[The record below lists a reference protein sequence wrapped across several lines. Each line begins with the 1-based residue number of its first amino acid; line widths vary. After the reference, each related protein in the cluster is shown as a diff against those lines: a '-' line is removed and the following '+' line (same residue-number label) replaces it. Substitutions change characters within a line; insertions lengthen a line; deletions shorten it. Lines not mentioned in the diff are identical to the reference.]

1 MLRSKLVPPVRT
13 GANPHAT
20 RLPRALVVRDPEPEE
35 LRATIDWSDW
45 YLDDADGIGAWGEHD
60 EIARLLLSSIAQLAR
75 ERGWT
80 DHHAGSD
87 RFFAWVREEPLVR
100 VSPDVYLLDH
110 RPAPP
115 LPKQWQ
121 TWLPGHRPPR
131 FALEIVASDWQK
143 AYEDIPLKYC
153 QLGCPELA
161 IFDPLAAAQRPP
173 AGRVALQA
181 YRRDPDGAYVRV
193 HAGAGPAWSPA
204 LDSWLCVV
212 GSGADARLRLARP
225 GGKGELVPTQEE
237 VAATEA
243 RAREAAEARVR
254 ELEARVRELEQL
266 EPR

>member
-1 MLRSKLVPPVRT
+1 MLPARSGAAPP
-13 GANPHAT
+13 AT

-60 EIARLLLSSIAQLAR
+60 EISRLLLSSIAQLAR

-80 DHHAGSD
+80 DHHAGTD

-143 AYEDIPLKYC
+143 AYEDVPLKYC

-161 IFDPLAAAQRPP
+161 IFDPLAATHRPP

-193 HAGAGPAWSPA
+193 YAGAGRVWSPA
-204 LDSWLCVV
+204 LDSWLCVI
-212 GSGADARLRLARP
+212 GGGAEARLRLTRT

-237 VAATEA
+237 AAALEA

-266 EPR
+266 EHG